1 MTKIGIPDRWL
12 LSWLNCMV
20 QVAPQ
25 RPPGRFGEETVLISP
40 TEMLS
45 RDHAIAERLI
55 LVFESMIARIA
66 DGEKSDLR
74 PINMAALMLKEVVA
88 EHHMKD
94 EERLIFPRIEASGQY
109 GDLVK
114 TLRLQH
120 DRGRAIIDR
129 IIDMTQKG
137 SIENLGEMNEMV
149 NLCLSFAIM
158 YRPHA
163 AVEETVIF
171 PALYDFSSNDEIL
184 NIEAIMRGEEKGLMK
199 NEQFRRV
206 LDSLAEIEAQAGT
219 ADIRRFTP
227 P

>member
-1 MTKIGIPDRWL
+1 M
-12 LSWLNCMV
+12 
-20 QVAPQ
+20 
-25 RPPGRFGEETVLISP
+25 F
-40 TEMLS
+40 
-45 RDHAIAERLI
+45 
-55 LVFESMIARIA
+55 VFESMIARIA
-66 DGEKSDLR
+66 DGENPDLK
-74 PINMAALMLKEVVA
+74 PINQAALILKELIA
-88 EHHMKD
+88 EHHMVD
-94 EERLIFPRIEASGQY
+94 EERLIFPKIEASGRY
-109 GDLVK
+109 ADLLK

-137 SIENLGEMNEMV
+137 SIENIGSMNEMV

-163 AVEETVIF
+163 AVEETVVF
-171 PALYDFSSNDEIL
+171 PALYDFASNDEIL
-184 NIEAIMRGEEKGLMK
+184 NIEAIMRGEEKGLME
-199 NEQFRRV
+199 NERFRRV